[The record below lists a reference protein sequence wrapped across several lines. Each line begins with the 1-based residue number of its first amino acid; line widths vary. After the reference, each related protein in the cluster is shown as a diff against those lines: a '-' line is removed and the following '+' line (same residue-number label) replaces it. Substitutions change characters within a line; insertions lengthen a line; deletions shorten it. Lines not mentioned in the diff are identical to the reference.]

1 VFTDLFGDVHP
12 SELAEN
18 PRTKMTRDNHHS
30 QGATLK
36 SWRNQSSFSRFL
48 DLVLD
53 RPVQAEP
60 NGDGVGFEVE
70 VECDRE
76 R

>member
-1 VFTDLFGDVHP
+1 
-12 SELAEN
+12 
-18 PRTKMTRDNHHS
+18 MTRDNHHS